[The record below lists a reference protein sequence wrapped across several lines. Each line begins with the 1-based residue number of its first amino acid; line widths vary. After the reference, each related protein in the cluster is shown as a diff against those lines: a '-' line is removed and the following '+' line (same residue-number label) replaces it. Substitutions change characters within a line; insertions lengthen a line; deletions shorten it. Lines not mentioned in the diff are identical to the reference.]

1 MLMTRVTGSDQAIN
15 QVSVPGGTGE
25 GLGRGLQPV
34 TQASRVQSVDTLR
47 GVAILGILMMNILA
61 FALPSVSYLNPME
74 PTATEFSG
82 EFTGLNQLVWYIQY
96 FIFDMKFITTFSML
110 FGAGVI
116 FMHNRA
122 SAAQGAKAS
131 FAKVYYSRLGWLL
144 LFGILHAYLL
154 WYGDILFSYALCG
167 LLLYPA
173 RRLKPA
179 TLALIGVVLLL
190 IGTLLVSGLG
200 VGLGYLNDQAAQGR
214 AAIAAEQT
222 PTEMQSS
229 LMKNIPERGI
239 SWIETENSV
248 QEEVQSMQGS
258 YLEVIKKNA
267 GQTLVMQLF
276 LFPLMTFWRCAGLM
290 FIGMAL
296 AKIGFFSAT
305 LSSKVY
311 TMAIVLGAIISVPL
325 MWVGANSLIENQFEM
340 TRYFLIDGQYN
351 SIASI
356 FVAIAYAA
364 IVMRAVQL
372 GVLESLRARLAA
384 VGQMAFTNYL
394 MQTVICCT
402 IFYGWGLGY
411 FANFER
417 QVLPLFVLGVWALQL
432 ILSPI
437 IIKRYGAGPIE
448 RVWRWL
454 TYGAKSR
461 QSA

>member
-1 MLMTRVTGSDQAIN
+1 MTRATGSDQAIN
-15 QVSVPGGTGE
+15 QVLVPGGVGA

-74 PTATEFSG
+74 PTATEFAG
-82 EFTGLNQLVWYIQY
+82 EFTGLNKLVWYIQY
-96 FIFDMKFITTFSML
+96 FVFDMKFITTFSML

-122 SAAQGAKAS
+122 TATQGAKSS
-131 FAKVYYSRLGWLL
+131 FAKVYYSRLGWLV
-144 LFGILHAYLL
+144 LFGLIHAYAL
-154 WYGDILFSYALCG
+154 WYGDILVSYALCG

-173 RRLKPA
+173 RRLKPM
-179 TLALIGVVLLL
+179 TLTLIGVVLLL
-190 IGTLLVSGLG
+190 IGTVLLSGMG
-200 VGLGYLNDQAAQGR
+200 AGLGYMNQQAVAGR
-214 AAIAAEQT
+214 AAEAAGQT
-222 PTEMQSS
+222 PTETQSEM
-229 LMKNIPERGI
+229 MKFIPERGI
-239 SWIETENSV
+239 SWIEKETSV
-248 QEEVQSMQGS
+248 AEEVEAMRGS
-258 YLEVIKKNA
+258 YVDVVKKNA
-267 GQTLVMQLF
+267 AQSLVMQLF

-296 AKIGFFSAT
+296 AKIGFFSAS
-305 LSSKVY
+305 LSSRVY
-311 TMAIVLGAIISVPL
+311 TMAIVLGAIISIPL
-325 MWVGANSLIENQFEM
+325 MWIGANSLIENKFDM
-340 TRYFLIDGQYN
+340 TRYFMIDGQFN
-351 SIASI
+351 MIASI

-364 IVMRAVQL
+364 IVMRAVQM

-394 MQTVICCT
+394 MQTVICCI

-417 QVLPLFVLGVWALQL
+417 QVLPLFVLGVWTLQL

-437 IIKRYGAGPIE
+437 IIKRYGAGPLE

-461 QSA
+461 QGA